1 MGDGPAMKR
10 KRVVL
15 LARAGA
21 ARERTQAAIVD
32 TGGDVVAYL
41 DPGETDEDAGAP
53 PIPAC

>member
-1 MGDGPAMKR
+1 MKR

-15 LARAGA
+15 LGAPAR

-32 TGGDVVAYL
+32 AGGDVVACL
-41 DPGETDEDAGAP
+41 TRAKPTRTRCAP

>member
-1 MGDGPAMKR
+1 MKR

-32 TGGDVVAYL
+32 AGGDVVACL
-41 DPGETDEDAGAP
+41 DPGEAD
-53 PIPAC
+53 